1 VGRDPSDV
9 GTLLDVEYNIAAR
22 TGLQCA
28 PLIHEQM
35 GTAPRGTVRMSVG
48 PMNTERD
55 IEAAVAAV
63 SEIAADARVTV
74 RK

>member
-1 VGRDPSDV
+1 M
-9 GTLLDVEYNIAAR
+9 LDVDHNIATR

-48 PMNTERD
+48 PSNTID
-55 IEAAVAAV
+55 DVEAAIVAMTT
-63 SEIAADARVTV
+63 IAQTARSRTS
-74 RK
+74 